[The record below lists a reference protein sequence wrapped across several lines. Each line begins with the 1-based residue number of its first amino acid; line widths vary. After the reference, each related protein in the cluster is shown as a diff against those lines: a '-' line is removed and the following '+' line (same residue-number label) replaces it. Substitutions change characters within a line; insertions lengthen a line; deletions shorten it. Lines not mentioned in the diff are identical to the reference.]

1 MERRKPLDGLMI
13 MNSHHVVHKNILL
26 EYAKDKDEDHLPGFE
41 GPGMKRALD
50 ELIQHLIKHNY
61 KEPFG
66 ISDQKL
72 KKTKYISKFAGAL
85 ITLVDE
91 VGTQLLQEKDRGA
104 WSYLDINPMIAGI
117 IEITCD
123 FLLKKSSQDG
133 GTESGALLGMGMPE
147 FLTLSNYELQ
157 LIQSLLNELALEL
170 RKVLLKKGMQDA
182 VKNFRKNSTKRY
194 CQVMKVTRM
203 KWKKFAKILLI
214 RLDWG
219 LRHSIPD
226 LRGVF
231 KDQKDFE
238 DKLMDVAEQRDA
250 MLQLLKKR
258 YGADL
263 AFYFWKIEFGPQ
275 RGLHMHWMIGLNG
288 SKHQER
294 IRAARAIAEMWEEV
308 IDNEKSYIWN
318 VNAIPPI
325 GEPIL
330 RVIDYHD
337 PMLWDIVG
345 IYADY
350 LTKVDYFLKLRM
362 PGNMHSFGGTQFRT
376 SKCKKRGP
384 KRSKA
389 MTEMDILKVRGPQG
403 GSKVKGTQK

>member
-1 MERRKPLDGLMI
+1 
-13 MNSHHVVHKNILL
+13 MNSHHLVHKNILL
-26 EYAKDKDEDHLPGFE
+26 EYAKDNDEDQIPGFE
-41 GPGMKRALD
+41 GSGMKQALD

-61 KEPFG
+61 KKPFC
-66 ISDQKL
+66 SNDKNL
-72 KKTKYISKFAGAL
+72 RKPKNISKFAAAL
-85 ITLVDE
+85 INLVDE
-91 VGTQLLQEKDRGA
+91 VGNQILQEKERGF
-104 WSYLDINPMIAGI
+104 WNCVDINPKIAAI
-117 IEITCD
+117 IETTYD
-123 FLLKKSSQDG
+123 FLLKKSARDG
-133 GTESGALLGMGMPE
+133 VTESCDLLGMGMPE
-147 FLTLSNYELQ
+147 FMTLTKHELQ
-157 LIQSLLNELALEL
+157 LIEPIFNELALAL
-170 RKVLLKKGMQDA
+170 RKVILNKGVVNA
-182 VKNFRKNSTKRY
+182 VKNFRKNATKRY
-194 CQVMKVTRM
+194 CQVMRVTRM

-219 LRHSIPD
+219 LRYSIPD

-238 DKLMDVAEQRDA
+238 HKLMEVAEQRDA

-294 IRAARAIAEMWEEV
+294 IGVARAIGEMWEGV

-318 VNAIPPI
+318 VNAIPST

-330 RVIDYHD
+330 RVIDYYD
-337 PMLWDIVG
+337 PLLWEIIG
-345 IYADY
+345 MYADY

-362 PGNMHSFGGTQFRT
+362 PGNMHSFGGTQLRT

-384 KRSKA
+384 KRSKE
-389 MTEMDILKVRGPQG
+389 MTEINILKVRGPQG
-403 GSKVKGTQK
+403 GGKVKGKQK